1 MNFKLTTFFVAF
13 IALSAIFA
21 CKNDKVTS
29 TGKPLGDEKSEKLTP
44 GMPIY
49 ENMQGN
55 WVDRSNPSR
64 KLNIAGGHFKL
75 TENGQLKTDAEFVF
89 YKSCPGGCFPADMSG
104 TTPCFS
110 LRTSNDLR
118 CFVIQGID
126 HAKSIAFAEIASDSL
141 RTQFFD
147 WAQ

>member
-1 MNFKLTTFFVAF
+1 MNFKLSTFFVAM
-13 IALSAIFA
+13 ITILAIFA

-29 TGKPLGDEKSEKLTP
+29 TGKPLGDEKSEKFAA

-55 WVDRSNPSR
+55 WVDRNNPSR

-75 TENGQLKTDAEFVF
+75 TENGQVTTDAEFVF
-89 YKSCPGGCFPADMSG
+89 YKNCPGGCFPADMSG

-110 LRTSNDLR
+110 LRTDKDLR
-118 CFVIQGID
+118 CFVIQGIQ
-126 HAKSIAFAEIASDSL
+126 HAQSIAFAEIASDSL